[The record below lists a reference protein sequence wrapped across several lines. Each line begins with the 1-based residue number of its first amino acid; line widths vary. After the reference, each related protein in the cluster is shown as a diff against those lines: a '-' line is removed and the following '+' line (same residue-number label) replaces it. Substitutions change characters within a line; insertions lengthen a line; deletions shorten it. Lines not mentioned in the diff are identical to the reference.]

1 MTRKAPDKTLLVA
14 VYADLTAIHQLI
26 RMVPNIVGPSC
37 GARFCDLASG
47 VEWSIWILLDD
58 VALELNVSPH
68 PLRLFI
74 DAGKPCLDRERQL
87 FRIRAGES
95 SPLVRSKRQ
104 LVPLTESEHWQL
116 GIDLKRMQRCL
127 ATAEGAIA
135 NAYGK
140 RCLLRRLTAKALRK
154 LLHLR
159 SALDS
164 VVHREFPDGMH
175 GGAASHVYFGSL
187 PEEERR

>member
-26 RMVPNIVGPSC
+26 RMVPNIAGPSC

-47 VEWSIWILLDD
+47 VERSIWILL
-58 VALELNVSPH
+58 VATADELNVSPH
-68 PLRLFI
+68 PLKFI
-74 DAGKPCLDRERQL
+74 DAGKPYPDRERHL